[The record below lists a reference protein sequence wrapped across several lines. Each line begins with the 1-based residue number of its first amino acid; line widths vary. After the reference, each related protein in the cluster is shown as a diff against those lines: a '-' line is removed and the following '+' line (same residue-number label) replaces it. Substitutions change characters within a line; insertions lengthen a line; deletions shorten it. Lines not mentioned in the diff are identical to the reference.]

1 MQEKDI
7 IHSKPYLKVYPNP
20 EDVFTSPTDRYFH
33 HLLPL
38 ISIDLSMV
46 NAKWQGWVHM
56 LNPCEPHDGLLG
68 EYTEA
73 HHNYYCRSNWI
84 GFHLNED
91 NKYELLSDWQYF
103 LLEND
108 MNDLATQYSQSF
120 VDISIKELREQYILQ
135 HEVYTKSKAHY
146 VEHQLLYSPY
156 FLNPKNRTSEQPDEP
171 SNLLDQLGGGLG
183 DANWTCT
190 SDMPIDES
198 IEDDI
203 VPITPEGKRFH
214 FIAEVQAYNYCDN
227 GPDGIILFYEP
238 DSRTVLLT
246 FDWT

>member
-1 MQEKDI
+1 MQEQDI
-7 IHSKPYLKVYPNP
+7 VHPKPYLKVYPDP
-20 EDVFTSPTDRYFH
+20 KDVFASSVDRYFH

-38 ISIDLSMV
+38 ISIDLNVV
-46 NAKWQGWVHM
+46 NAEWQGWIHL
-56 LNPCEPHDGLLG
+56 LNPCDPHDGSLG

-73 HHNYYCRSNWI
+73 HHNYYCRKNWI

-91 NKYELLSDWQYF
+91 NKYELLTDWQYF
-103 LLEND
+103 LLENGEI
-108 MNDLATQYSQSF
+108 DLAEKYSQRF
-120 VDISIKELREQYILQ
+120 VDIMVEELKKQYDLQ
-135 HEVYTKSKAHY
+135 HDVYAKSKAHY

-156 FLNPKNRTSEQPDEP
+156 FLNPKYRSEDIPDEP
-171 SNLLDQLGGGLG
+171 SNLLDQLGGGVS

-203 VPITPEGKRFH
+203 VPITSEGKRFH
-214 FIAEVQAYNYCDN
+214 FIAEVPAYHYCDN
-227 GPDGIILFYEP
+227 GPDSIVLFYEP
-238 DSRTVLLT
+238 DSRTALLT

>member
-1 MQEKDI
+1 MQEQNI
-7 IHSKPYLKVYPNP
+7 INPKPYLKVYPNP
-20 EDVFTSPTDRYFH
+20 EDVFTYPTARYFH

-38 ISIDLSMV
+38 ISIDLSAV
-46 NAKWQGWVHM
+46 NADWQGWIHL

-68 EYTEA
+68 EDTETYN
-73 HHNYYCRSNWI
+73 NYYCRANWI
-84 GFHLNED
+84 GFHLNKD
-91 NKYELLSDWQYF
+91 NKYELLTDWQYF

-108 MNDLATQYSQSF
+108 VTELAEKQSQEF
-120 VDISIKELREQYILQ
+120 ADVTIKELKEQYEVQ
-135 HEVYTKSKAHY
+135 HDVYAKSKAHY
-146 VEHQLLYSPY
+146 VEHKLLYSPY

-171 SNLLDQLGGGLG
+171 SNLLDQLGGGVS

-198 IEDDI
+198 DEENI

-214 FIAEVQAYNYCDN
+214 FIAEVPAYHYCDN
-227 GPDGIILFYEP
+227 GPDSIVLFYEP
-238 DSRTVLLT
+238 ESRTALLT

>member
-1 MQEKDI
+1 MQEQDI
-7 IHSKPYLKVYPNP
+7 VHPKPYLKVYPDP
-20 EDVFTSPTDRYFH
+20 KDVFASSVDRCFH

-38 ISIDLSMV
+38 ISIDLSVV
-46 NAKWQGWVHM
+46 NAEWQGWIHL

-73 HHNYYCRSNWI
+73 HHNYYCRSNWV

-91 NKYELLSDWQYF
+91 NKYELLTDWQYF
-103 LLEND
+103 LLENGEI
-108 MNDLATQYSQSF
+108 DLAEKKSQEF
-120 VDISIKELREQYILQ
+120 ADITINELKEQYEVQ
-135 HEVYTKSKAHY
+135 HNVYANSKARY
-146 VEHQLLYSPY
+146 VEHQLLYAPC
-156 FLNPKNRTSEQPDEP
+156 NPEYCVDGELGVL
-171 SNLLDQLGGGLG
+171 SNLLDQLGGGVG

-198 IEDDI
+198 IEDNI

-214 FIAEVQAYNYCDN
+214 FIAEVPAYHYCDN
-227 GPDGIILFYEP
+227 GPDSIVLFYEP
-238 DSRTVLLT
+238 DSRIALLT